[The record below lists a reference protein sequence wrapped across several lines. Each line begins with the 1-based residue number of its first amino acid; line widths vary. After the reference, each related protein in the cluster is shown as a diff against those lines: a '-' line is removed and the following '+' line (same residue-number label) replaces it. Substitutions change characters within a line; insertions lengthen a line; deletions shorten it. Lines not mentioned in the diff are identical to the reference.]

1 MMGRLLQTCIPGSVS
16 WTNLFFVYVVVV
28 CTNVSSSSL
37 PEVLRIGVLYDDIQ
51 TFDDEQLLL
60 RILDR
65 ANWNATEARGAPSG
79 TQFPR
84 AAKLDLA
91 FRKISPKDAFHS
103 AKQVCKL
110 LEQGLLALIGP
121 RHPTTA
127 SLAKTACA
135 RHRVPH
141 IYLHRELL
149 GRGPPPDSASFTV
162 TPSPEELGLAIRDLV
177 VAQQWRHFT
186 LVYEKPEALIR
197 LQGILELQSP
207 ETGLPVSVTLR
218 IIPPDHDL
226 KPVLRDIAKAGE
238 SNLLLDVAAR
248 RLEELLKYA
257 QKIGIVTEYHNY
269 IVSTLDLH
277 TVDLSDFRHSRTN
290 LTGFELLEREL
301 WEQDP
306 GVTREAYASM
316 GIYPVFLRT
325 RPTRKPLNVDSA
337 LAQDALEMLLQ
348 ATKFLARTKSLG
360 WPASVRCHSN
370 PLGKTWVQARALIEA
385 VKNLRFSGLSGPV
398 FLDPFGRRYNLTLH
412 VLQLKK
418 AGLASIGSWSPE
430 SGLKITR
437 TASMVQEEIM
447 ETLQNKTFKITTL
460 INAPYV
466 MLKESASRLSG
477 NDRFEGFCVD
487 LVREMSR
494 LLGFRYQLRLVR
506 DGSYGTR
513 NRDGRWNGMVREIID
528 READLA
534 LADLTITYS
543 RDEAVDFTTPFMT
556 LGIGILFRK
565 PQENQ
570 ALLFFLSPLSV
581 DVWLCMALAYLGV
594 SLLLCLVARFSPAE
608 YYYSENT
615 QLCDH
620 HSGCPLR
627 NRFTLLNSLWF
638 TISAIMQQGCENS
651 PRSVPARVIA
661 ASWWFF
667 SFVVIS
673 SYTANLASFLTRE
686 RLRSPIDSA
695 EDLARQSHIRY
706 GCVRSGS
713 TEAFFKES
721 KSETYERM
729 WQAMSGSLADSNADG
744 VSRVQAGGYAFLMES
759 TTIEYVVERNCQ
771 LTQVGGLLDSKG
783 YGIAMPAGSPY
794 RSHLSA
800 AILRLQEDGTMQ
812 MLKNRWWKVGPPKHC
827 PEQSRSETL
836 RPGSAS
842 ELGLAKVGGVF
853 VVLLGGLGIACVIA
867 FVEFFCKARSFSKSK
882 HRKLPFELEE
892 QKDSRV

>member
-1 MMGRLLQTCIPGSVS
+1 
-16 WTNLFFVYVVVV
+16 
-28 CTNVSSSSL
+28 
-37 PEVLRIGVLYDDIQ
+37 
-51 TFDDEQLLL
+51 
-60 RILDR
+60 
-65 ANWNATEARGAPSG
+65 
-79 TQFPR
+79 
-84 AAKLDLA
+84 
-91 FRKISPKDAFHS
+91 
-103 AKQVCKL
+103 VCKL

-385 VKNLRFSGLSGPV
+385 VKNV
-398 FLDPFGRRYNLTLH
+398 
-412 VLQLKK
+412 
-418 AGLASIGSWSPE
+418 
-430 SGLKITR
+430 
-437 TASMVQEEIM
+437 
-447 ETLQNKTFKITTL
+447 
-460 INAPYV
+460 
-466 MLKESASRLSG
+466 
-477 NDRFEGFCVD
+477 
-487 LVREMSR
+487 
-494 LLGFRYQLRLVR
+494 
-506 DGSYGTR
+506 
-513 NRDGRWNGMVREIID
+513 
-528 READLA
+528 
-534 LADLTITYS
+534 
-543 RDEAVDFTTPFMT
+543 
-556 LGIGILFRK
+556 
-565 PQENQ
+565 
-570 ALLFFLSPLSV
+570 
-581 DVWLCMALAYLGV
+581 
-594 SLLLCLVARFSPAE
+594 
-608 YYYSENT
+608 
-615 QLCDH
+615 
-620 HSGCPLR
+620 
-627 NRFTLLNSLWF
+627 
-638 TISAIMQQGCENS
+638 
-651 PRSVPARVIA
+651 
-661 ASWWFF
+661 
-667 SFVVIS
+667 
-673 SYTANLASFLTRE
+673 
-686 RLRSPIDSA
+686 
-695 EDLARQSHIRY
+695 
-706 GCVRSGS
+706 
-713 TEAFFKES
+713 
-721 KSETYERM
+721 
-729 WQAMSGSLADSNADG
+729 
-744 VSRVQAGGYAFLMES
+744 
-759 TTIEYVVERNCQ
+759 
-771 LTQVGGLLDSKG
+771 
-783 YGIAMPAGSPY
+783 
-794 RSHLSA
+794 
-800 AILRLQEDGTMQ
+800 
-812 MLKNRWWKVGPPKHC
+812 
-827 PEQSRSETL
+827 
-836 RPGSAS
+836 
-842 ELGLAKVGGVF
+842 
-853 VVLLGGLGIACVIA
+853 
-867 FVEFFCKARSFSKSK
+867 
-882 HRKLPFELEE
+882 
-892 QKDSRV
+892 